1 MKLMRSKDNII
12 LKNKIINLFSKKIKL
27 KAKSLIVQFP
37 IIGLL
42 KTMKKFIKVI
52 KHWKHNLNQVME
64 S

>member
-52 KHWKHNLNQVME
+52 KH
-64 S
+64 